1 MNIALITGSAGLVG
15 SETVD
20 FFSNKFDL
28 VVGIDN
34 DMRAEFFG
42 QDASTTWNK
51 NRLLQK
57 IKKWKEIG
65 ILVFPNRRKGG
76 AVLIWKL
83 LLTKLKNTV
92 GFYL

>member
-51 NRLLQK
+51 KRLLQK
-57 IKKWKEIG
+57 IKNYRHYDVDIRDKT
-65 ILVFPNRRKGG
+65 LVEKIFVEYGNDISR
-76 AVLIWKL
+76 L
-83 LLTKLKNTV
+83 L
-92 GFYL
+92 F